1 MSKNKCCVCNK
12 RLYARDVDKNV
23 WTFARH
29 TTEDSSSDFPAK
41 VCIGFCEYYE
51 SRLTRL
57 IVVPNNWR
65 EVIA

>member
-1 MSKNKCCVCNK
+1 M
-12 RLYARDVDKNV
+12 DENV